1 MRSSRTIVWPRR
13 APLFFGLAAT
23 VGFSRIYVGAHYPGD
38 VLAGATLGMVIAE
51 AIRRPIRRFV
61 H

>member
-1 MRSSRTIVWPRR
+1 V
-13 APLFFGLAAT
+13 

-51 AIRRPIRRFV
+51 AIRRPIQRFV
-61 H
+61 A